1 MVEPTGVLAS
11 AARDPE
17 AQSPPFDTTVPH
29 ASRMYDY
36 LLGGKDNFA
45 ADREAADQ
53 LVAIGPATPLAVREN
68 RAFLGRAV
76 RYLAGEVGVRQ
87 FLDIGTGIPAAD
99 NTHEVAQRVAA
110 DSRIVYVDNDPIVL
124 AHARALL
131 TSAHAGTVS
140 YLDSDLRDP
149 DTILEAAGRWLDFG
163 TPVAIMLVMILHLI
177 PDSDDP
183 WRIVSRLLEAAAPGS
198 YLVVS
203 HPASDVQADTIA
215 AIARH
220 VNQLMPT
227 TPMTLRGRAEVG
239 RFFDGLDVLP
249 PGLVSQNRW
258 RPDRP
263 VPDDEPDVACYAAV
277 GRKPG

>member
-1 MVEPTGVLAS
+1 MAELIGVMAS
-11 AARDPE
+11 GAPAPE
-17 AQSPPFDTTVPH
+17 AKRPAFDTTVPH
-29 ASRMYDY
+29 PSRMYDY

-45 ADREAADQ
+45 ADREAAEQ
-53 LVAIGPATPLAVREN
+53 VVAISPATLTAVREN

-76 RYLAGEVGVRQ
+76 RCLAGEAGVRQ

-110 DSRIVYVDNDPIVL
+110 GSRIVYVDNDPVVL

-140 YLDSDLRDP
+140 YLDADLRDP

-163 TPVAIMLVMILHLI
+163 APVAIMLLLVLHLI

-183 WRIVSRLLEAAAPGS
+183 WRIVRRLVDAVPPGS
-198 YLVVS
+198 YLVLS
-203 HPASDVQADTIA
+203 HPASDVQADTVA

-220 VNQLMPT
+220 VNQLMPA
-227 TPMTLRGRAEVG
+227 TPMTLRSSAEIG
-239 RFFDGLDVLP
+239 RFFSGLDVLP

-263 VPDDEPDVACYAAV
+263 VPDDEPHLACYVAV

>member
-1 MVEPTGVLAS
+1 MADPIGVVAPG
-11 AARDPE
+11 ARARE
-17 AQSPPFDTTVPH
+17 APRPAFDTTVPH

-45 ADREAADQ
+45 VDREAAEQ
-53 LVAIGPATPLAVREN
+53 LVAIDPDVRRAVRAN
-68 RAFLGRAV
+68 RAFHGRAV
-76 RYLAGEVGVRQ
+76 RYLAGEAGVRQ

-99 NTHEVAQRVAA
+99 NTHEVAQRVAGDA
-110 DSRIVYVDNDPIVL
+110 RIVYVDNDPVVL

-149 DTILEAAGRWLDFG
+149 DTILAAARQRLDFG
-163 TPVAIMLVMILHLI
+163 APVAIMLLLVLHLI

-183 WRIVSRLLEAAAPGS
+183 WRIVRRLVDAVPPGS

-203 HPASDVQADTIA
+203 HPASDMDAPA
-215 AIARH
+215 AAAVAGR
-220 VNQLMPT
+220 VNQRMQGT
-227 TPMTLRGRAEVG
+227 SMTLRGRAEVS
-239 RFFDGLDVLP
+239 RFFDGLDLLP
-249 PGLVSQNRW
+249 PGLVPQNRW
-258 RPDRP
+258 PDP
-263 VPDDEPDVACYAAV
+263 AAQYDEPHIGGYGAV

>member
-1 MVEPTGVLAS
+1 MAERIGLLAS
-11 AARDPE
+11 GAQNPE
-17 AQSPPFDTTVPH
+17 ADPPPFDTTVPH
-29 ASRMYDY
+29 AARMYDY

-45 ADREAADQ
+45 ADREAAER
-53 LVAIGPATPLAVREN
+53 LVAINPGARSAVLEN
-68 RAFLGRAV
+68 RAFHGRAV
-76 RYLAGEVGVRQ
+76 RYLAGEVGIRQ

-110 DSRIVYVDNDPIVL
+110 GARIVYVDNDPIVL

-140 YLDSDLRDP
+140 YLDADLRDP
-149 DTILEAAGRWLDFG
+149 DTILEVAGQWLDFG
-163 TPVAIMLVMILHLI
+163 APVAIMLVLILHLI

-183 WRIVSRLLEAAAPGS
+183 WQIVGRLVDAVPPGS

-203 HPASDVQADTIA
+203 HPTGDLDEDIGA
-215 AIARH
+215 AITGS
-220 VNQLMPT
+220 VNQRMQA
-227 TPMTLRGRAEVG
+227 TPMTLRSHAEVS

-249 PGLVSQNRW
+249 PGLVPQNRW
-258 RPDRP
+258 PDRAAQ
-263 VPDDEPDVACYAAV
+263 DDEDTGCYGAV